1 MSQSERLIS
10 LNNFARNQMKI
21 LKNNQNAEKLEV
33 LQQQV
38 NEGNKY
44 LIESKERVNEKSFVI
59 NNIES

>member
-10 LNNFARNQMKI
+10 SNNSARNQMKI
-21 LKNNQNAEKLEV
+21 LKNNKNVEKLEV

-38 NEGNKY
+38 NKGNKY
-44 LIESKERVNEKSFVI
+44 LIESKQKVNEKSFVI

>member
-10 LNNFARNQMKI
+10 LNNSARNQMKM

-38 NEGNKY
+38 NKGNKY
-44 LIESKERVNEKSFVI
+44 LIESKQKVNEKSFVI

>member
-10 LNNFARNQMKI
+10 LNNSARNQMKM

-33 LQQQV
+33 LQHQV

-44 LIESKERVNEKSFVI
+44 LIESKQKVNEKSFVI
-59 NNIES
+59 NDIES

>member
-10 LNNFARNQMKI
+10 LNNFARNQMKM

-38 NEGNKY
+38 NEDNKY
-44 LIESKERVNEKSFVI
+44 LIESKQKVNEKSFVI